1 MQPLLSRPARAERRG
16 GRLRRQ
22 GTWAGERPSGRRD
35 EPWRRRR
42 GSGRTG
48 NGQWCRLRVLEDNR
62 WSRGPRSIAARR
74 SPAGRSRRTWHPATT
89 PSRRRSSTTPVAPR
103 EPPYTHSRQRH
114 RQFSTAK
121 ALIFKG
127 FNKDGYPQRCRLVD
141 NHLPSPPSSCCYAR
155 CHGDVADS
163 NKYERS
169 DLLPGP
175 RRRSGHAEGR
185 PTALVAP
192 GKNKSL
198 ATASRSQRHVNSTLQ
213 LVAFLGRHASVFRRQ
228 GNRLI
233 SPKCPRIGALEEG
246 SRPSAVV
253 RSQRRSK
260 RLRSPVRPS
269 FHWGAE

>member
-1 MQPLLSRPARAERRG
+1 
-16 GRLRRQ
+16 
-22 GTWAGERPSGRRD
+22 
-35 EPWRRRR
+35 
-42 GSGRTG
+42 
-48 NGQWCRLRVLEDNR
+48 
-62 WSRGPRSIAARR
+62 
-74 SPAGRSRRTWHPATT
+74 
-89 PSRRRSSTTPVAPR
+89 
-103 EPPYTHSRQRH
+103 
-114 RQFSTAK
+114 
-121 ALIFKG
+121 
-127 FNKDGYPQRCRLVD
+127 VD

-253 RSQRRSK
+253 RGQRRSK

-269 FHWGAE
+269 FHWGAEDRERAAPYPISLPLAGKVRPSVAACIDRAVCRWGENPASHPAPLRSACVRIPRGRTATPSCRSARASSAAPGDFA